1 MAVLG
6 HQVKALLGR
15 ICSLPFPSP
24 AGALRRT
31 VPVFLEQ
38 DVSPQ
43 GCLLFPRMQFQRWDM
58 GGYGGLLFTVHWY
71 CVRSWSYRQALA
83 VWH

>member
-1 MAVLG
+1 M
-6 HQVKALLGR
+6 
-15 ICSLPFPSP
+15 
-24 AGALRRT
+24 
-31 VPVFLEQ
+31 FLEQ

-71 CVRSWSYRQALA
+71 CASCVCEVSDLGVTDRR
-83 VWH
+83 